1 MKNRYPLHEELA
13 SLARMKPPIYRP
25 LLPLMSAVMAKMFPC
40 KSDETVLVKRYEVAG
55 YEGSMI
61 PVYVMEPRKAGG
73 EPLPCLVFFHGG
85 GFIFR
90 ASGAHYQI
98 AKEYALRLSCKVV
111 YADYRLAPKHP
122 FPVPVEDCYAT
133 YQWVLEQAKTLGI
146 EPDCI
151 MMGGDS
157 AGGNLA
163 IAVALMAKRRGLPL
177 PKAEL
182 LVYPVTD
189 RRMETE
195 SMKKFT
201 DTPMWN
207 ARLNAKMWEYYLGKQ
222 TPDFVEYASPM
233 EAEFLQG
240 FPASYIEVAEYDCL
254 RDEGI
259 AFAKRLKEANVPVE
273 LHEVKQACHGFETA
287 INSSVTRTAME
298 RRIEFLNRL
307 KVCVQEVL

>member
-25 LLPLMSAVMAKMFPC
+25 LLPLMSAVMVKMFPC

-61 PVYVMEPRKAGG
+61 PVYVMEPREAGE

-90 ASGAHYQI
+90 ASGTHYQI

-122 FPVPVEDCYAT
+122 FPVPAEDCYAT
-133 YQWVLEQAKTLGI
+133 YQWVLEQAKTLEI
-146 EPDCI
+146 APDCV

-163 IAVALMAKRRGLPL
+163 IAVTLMAKRRGLPL

-182 LVYPVTD
+182 LIYPVTD

-222 TPDFVEYASPM
+222 PPDFMEYASPM
-233 EAEFLQG
+233 EAEYLQG
-240 FPASYIEVAEYDCL
+240 FPATYIEVAEYDCL

-259 AFAKRLKEANVPVE
+259 AFGNRLKEANVLVE
-273 LHEVKQACHGFETA
+273 LHEIKQACHGFETA

-298 RRIEFLNRL
+298 RRIEFLKRMKL
-307 KVCVQEVL
+307 